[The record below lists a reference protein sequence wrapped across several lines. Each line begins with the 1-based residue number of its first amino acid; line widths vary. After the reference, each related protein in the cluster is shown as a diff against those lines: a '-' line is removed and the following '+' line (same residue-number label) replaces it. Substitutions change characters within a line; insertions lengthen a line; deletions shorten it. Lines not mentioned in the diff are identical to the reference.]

1 VPAFKPKPGTWSV
14 TPFGWVLFA
23 LLAAAVIV
31 AAVGS
36 GSMQVVGLV
45 AAALVGFVLVGG
57 GMSGGSARR
66 RTGKTLAARRAEFG
80 PRRRRL
86 GAAAEPVGND
96 DVWERERALRQQREQ
111 SEEPLA
117 QRPAEMPDIGL

>member
-23 LLAAAVIV
+23 LLAAAAIV

-36 GSMQVVGLV
+36 GPMQVVGLV
-45 AAALVGFVLVGG
+45 AGALVGFVLVGG

-66 RTGKTLAARRAEFG
+66 RTGKSLAARRAEFG

-86 GAAAEPVGND
+86 GAAAEPMNND
-96 DVWERERALRQQREQ
+96 DVWQRERALRMQRKQAEAPA
-111 SEEPLA
+111 SE
-117 QRPAEMPDIGL
+117 RPADMPDIGL